1 MRMTIL
7 ICRVQYVHGKSK
19 AQQRTRSCSCP
30 VQMLAIGE
38 FKVARFFESGLYIA
52 GVADWWKCST
62 ETERTLAAKRWH
74 LPPTRRLTRAAAHTG
89 YALRICRPR
98 SRIVAKR
105 EEVLLVTTGPPPM
118 TPQLKRRVVV
128 TWELDLRKTENA
140 DAIVD
145 LIRK

>member
-1 MRMTIL
+1 MRAWKKL
-7 ICRVQYVHGKSK
+7 GPK
-19 AQQRTRSCSCP
+19 RTRSCSCP
-30 VQMLAIGE
+30 VQMLAFGE
-38 FKVARFFESGLYIA
+38 FKDARFFESGLYIA

-62 ETERTLAAKRWH
+62 EKEQTLAAKRWH

-105 EEVLLVTTGPPPM
+105 EEVLPVATGPPPM
-118 TPQLKRRVVV
+118 APQLKRRVVV
-128 TWELDLRKTENA
+128 TWELDLRKTEYA

-145 LIRK
+145 LTMK